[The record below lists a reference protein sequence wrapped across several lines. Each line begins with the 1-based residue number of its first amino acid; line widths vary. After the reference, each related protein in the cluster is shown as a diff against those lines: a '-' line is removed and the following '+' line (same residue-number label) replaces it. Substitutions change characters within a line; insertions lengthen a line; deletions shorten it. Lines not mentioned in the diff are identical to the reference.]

1 MILRGIID
9 SSLNGQ
15 LCFRGFAPIKELER
29 ISKADYSYQRNPI
42 EGREDIIDF
51 LEKQTYLFFPE
62 IILSYKFQ
70 HDFSKPKSETP
81 PLQAIQLGKNYK
93 SNVDSTEFKIK
104 KLDYKSLKDSRGT
117 SEIRVIE
124 LIIDDEYL
132 GEAIKNENEPF
143 HRIDGNHRLR
153 AAETSKASKVTQMVA
168 PFCILLGEQFIENGV
183 VQDNRETKVFDKS
196 VKVFF
201 HNINTKTIPLTS
213 EQNLKVIIDDEE
225 QFPND
230 ELEEILGPHAILT
243 RELIDK
249 VGRSY
254 FTTLSDIIDDK
265 YRTFYNGI
273 FKYLLDRKFK
283 SKGLAD
289 RVFESLKSLEQIYKK
304 NNKLKKCD
312 SLGILTAL
320 LYYHVKGDERK
331 FNHCLHWILDNQ
343 IYQIK
348 EIGTKTLIEVFDKLS
363 EVKHISLFVA
373 MPYWSHAKV
382 NEYNKLFKECLKELQ
397 PRLKTDVSLELI
409 PIMRFKGE
417 SKRIDRRLLDSI
429 DSCEV
434 FVADITECN
443 PNVLF
448 EVAYAEGSNKPMI
461 LLKKESD
468 EAEPPFDMDKLQWIP
483 YDGDAYYTA
492 IKGIVKNNLKEILKV
507 RYGIV

>member
-29 ISKADYSYQRNPI
+29 ISKADYSYQRNPM
-42 EGREDIIDF
+42 EREDIIDF

-70 HDFSKPKSETP
+70 HDFSKPKGETP
-81 PLQAIQLGKNYK
+81 PIRAIQLNQNYK
-93 SNVDSTEFKIK
+93 SNIDKTEFKLK
-104 KLDYKSLKDSRGT
+104 KLDYKSQKDSRGT

-124 LIIDDEYL
+124 LIINDEDL
-132 GEAIKNENEPF
+132 EIAIKEEREPF

-153 AAETSKASKVTQMVA
+153 AAEKSKASKVDQMVA
-168 PFCILLGEQFIENGV
+168 PFCILLGEQFLENGKI
-183 VQDNRETKVFDKS
+183 QDNKETKVFDKS

-213 EQNLKVIIDDEE
+213 EQNLKVIIDDRE
-225 QFPND
+225 QFSNE
-230 ELEEILGPHAILT
+230 ELEETLGPHAILT
-243 RELIDK
+243 RDLIEK
-249 VGRSY
+249 VNPTY
-254 FTTLSDIIDDK
+254 FTALSGIIDDN

-273 FKYLLDRKFK
+273 FSYLLEKKFK
-283 SKGLAD
+283 SKDLAD

-304 NNKLKKCD
+304 NTKLKKCD

-331 FNHCLHWILDNQ
+331 FNHCLHWIIDNQ

-348 EIGTKTLIEVFDKLS
+348 EIGTKTLINVFDKLS
-363 EVKHISLFVA
+363 EVRHISLFVA

-397 PRLKTDVSLELI
+397 STLKVDVSLELI

-448 EVAYAEGSNKPMI
+448 EVAYAEGCNKPMI
-461 LLKKESD
+461 LLKKEGD
-468 EAEPPFDMDKLQWIP
+468 KAEPPFDMDKLQWIP
-483 YDGDAYYTA
+483 YDGDTYFTA
-492 IKGIVKNNLKEILKV
+492 IKGIVKNNLKEVLKV
-507 RYGIV
+507 RYSIV